1 MLGLFTLFAS
11 WPERLGKRQ
20 RPQPSRDWGNDDPRL
35 LAAMACD
42 LPHANRFTRKGK

>member
-35 LAAMACD
+35 LAAMND
-42 LPHANRFTRKGK
+42 PLHGWRDML